1 MVFAVTYVANIYS
14 GNWVEIRNSL
24 ISQPHCIYAYIFTV
38 FYQVFFINYIKIL
51 KMADIPSPSLKIPE
65 YLKMQIFDNFTSL
78 TSEHIMFLNHSL
90 ISLIN
95 VCVLWK
101 P

>member
-1 MVFAVTYVANIYS
+1 MQSFYLSMVFAVMYVANIYS

-51 KMADIPSPSLKIPE
+51 KMADIPSPSWKFQNIWKCK
-65 YLKMQIFDNFTSL
+65 YLITSQ
-78 TSEHIMFLNHSL
+78 
-90 ISLIN
+90 
-95 VCVLWK
+95 V
-101 P
+101 